1 MVYSVFAFAQ
11 HRGEL
16 GFTQRDIMSEVLTG
30 FGKLEARNVVRALS
44 EKLKWIEK
52 CGTKEQGSPIPH
64 FVEINWLGLEYRGA
78 TITPYKW
85 PSITPITPLFRRAKD
100 LYNTFWGKFLK
111 N

>member
-1 MVYSVFAFAQ
+1 MKKKLRNETKLSETKLSEDCILRLVYSVFAFAQ

-64 FVEINWLGLEYRGA
+64 FVEIN
-78 TITPYKW
+78 
-85 PSITPITPLFRRAKD
+85 
-100 LYNTFWGKFLK
+100 
-111 N
+111 